1 MTLQDRLFLAPVKD
15 PSHVLDLGTGTGMW
29 AIDMADKFPE
39 ADILGVDLSP
49 VGPGMRPDNVRFEVD
64 DICSPWVHP
73 ENHFDFIHARALL
86 GSVADWPELYRQAF
100 RHMTPGGFIEHME
113 WSAHIRSV
121 DGTLSTIPVLRQW
134 LDDKIEVG
142 ARTGKTWE
150 IAENMAG
157 LIREAGFVDIVEKRF
172 KWPVGPWSSDQRMK
186 DIGRW
191 NLLNWEEGMEGWVLA
206 PYTRVLKVSTQCT
219 VRRSLTTDTRA
230 SGHMLRFRN
239 I

>member
-1 MTLQDRLFLAPVKD
+1 
-15 PSHVLDLGTGTGMW
+15 
-29 AIDMADKFPE
+29 
-39 ADILGVDLSP
+39 
-49 VGPGMRPDNVRFEVD
+49 MRPDNVRFEVD

-73 ENHFDFIHARALL
+73 ENHFDFIHMRGLL

-100 RHMTPGGFIEHME
+100 KHMAPGGYIEQVE
-113 WSAHIRSV
+113 WSPHIRSI
-121 DGTLSTIPVLRQW
+121 DGTLSTNPVLRQW
-134 LDDKIEVG
+134 LDNKIEVG
-142 ARTGKTWE
+142 TRTGKTWE

-206 PYTRVLKVSTQCT
+206 SYTRVLKVSRQ
-219 VRRSLTTDTRA
+219 RRRGESDSADLRA
-230 SGHMLRFRN
+230 VVVCGGPRLAEGGAESAA
-239 I
+239 